1 MRILQVG
8 KYYPPYKGGMETAL
22 RHICEGLLARGH
34 EVRAVVAGGGGG
46 TRREALGG
54 RADALVRVATWGT
67 WNSQP
72 LTFSLARVL
81 AREIADLAP
90 DVVHLH
96 LPNPGACW
104 AWQRVG
110 RPRRGPALAV
120 WYHADITRQRLG
132 GRVVGPWLRRCLAE
146 ADGICVST
154 AALATTSPVLQPW
167 RDKVRVI
174 PFGIDPER
182 FADLGPVTDGPFL
195 FVGRLVRYKGVLT
208 VVEAVG
214 NLPGAELEIAGS
226 GPLAGEVARRI
237 ARGGWGDR
245 IRLLGEV
252 PDADLPALL
261 ARCRALVLPSL
272 DRSETF
278 GLCLVEAMAAG
289 RPVVTSD
296 LDTGVLEVNTPGVTG
311 WTAPP
316 GDVAAWGRVLAEVL
330 ANPAEVRVR
339 GAAGR
344 RLARERFHGERL
356 ALDLE
361 TWYAQLSNAGA
372 LGAERKDRDR
382 TPDE

>member
-1 MRILQVG
+1 MRIIQIG

-22 RHICEGLLARGH
+22 RHICEGLLAQGH
-34 EVRAVVAGGGGG
+34 DVRAVVAGGGAR
-46 TRREALGG
+46 TSREPLAG
-54 RADALVRVATWGT
+54 RAGVLVRVATWGA

-81 AREIADLAP
+81 AREIDDFAP

-96 LPNPGACW
+96 LPNPAACW
-104 AWQRVG
+104 AWQLLG
-110 RPRRGPALAV
+110 RRRRGPALAV

-132 GRVVGPWLRRCLAE
+132 GRLIGPLLRRCLGE

-154 AALATTSPVLQPW
+154 AALARTSPLLQRWP
-167 RDKVRVI
+167 DKVRVI
-174 PFGIDPER
+174 PFGIDPAP
-182 FADLGPVTDGPFL
+182 FAASGPADEGPFL

-214 NLPGAELEIAGS
+214 NLPGARLEIAGS
-226 GPLAGEVARRI
+226 GPLADEVARRI

-245 IRLLGEV
+245 ITVLGEV

-278 GLCLVEAMAAG
+278 GLCLLEAMASA

-296 LDTGVLEVNTPGVTG
+296 LDSGVLEVNAPGVTG
-311 WTAPP
+311 WTAPA
-316 GDVAAWGRVLAEVL
+316 GDVAGWTRVLAAVGGDV
-330 ANPAEVRVR
+330 AEARAR
-339 GAAGR
+339 GTAGR
-344 RLARERFHGERL
+344 QLVGERHHRQRM
-356 ALDLE
+356 AQDLVA
-361 TWYAQLSNAGA
+361 WYAQLVDGRRDEHRK
-372 LGAERKDRDR
+372 ER
-382 TPDE
+382 P

>member
-22 RHICEGLLARGH
+22 RHICEGLVEQGR
-34 EVRAVVAGGGGG
+34 EVRAVVAGGGLL

-54 RADALVRVATWGT
+54 RTDALVRVATWGT

-72 LTFSLARVL
+72 LTLTLSRVL
-81 AREIADLAP
+81 AREIDDFAP
-90 DVVHLH
+90 DLVHLH

-104 AWQRVG
+104 AWQHLG
-110 RPRRGPALAV
+110 RRPGGLALAV

-132 GRVVGPWLRRCLAE
+132 GRLVGPLLRRCLDE
-146 ADGICVST
+146 ANGICVST
-154 AALATTSPVLQPW
+154 EALARTSTLLQPW

-174 PFGIDPER
+174 PFGIDPEP
-182 FADLGPVTDGPFL
+182 FVGVGPAAAGPFL

-214 NLPGAELEIAGS
+214 GLPDAELEIAGC

-252 PDADLPALL
+252 ADDALPALL
-261 ARCRALVLPSL
+261 ARSRALVLPSL

-278 GLCLVEAMAAG
+278 GLCLLEAMAAG

-296 LDTGVLEVNTPGVTG
+296 LDSGC
-311 WTAPP
+311 W
-316 GDVAAWGRVLAEVL
+316 R
-330 ANPAEVRVR
+330 
-339 GAAGR
+339 
-344 RLARERFHGERL
+344 
-356 ALDLE
+356 
-361 TWYAQLSNAGA
+361 
-372 LGAERKDRDR
+372 
-382 TPDE
+382 

>member
-22 RHICEGLLARGH
+22 RHICEGLLAQGH
-34 EVRAVVAGGGGG
+34 EVRAVVAGGGGR

-54 RADALVRVATWGT
+54 RADALVRVATWGA

-81 AREIADLAP
+81 AGEIADFAP

-104 AWQRVG
+104 AWRRAVRG
-110 RPRRGPALAV
+110 RRGPAVAV

-132 GRVVGPWLRRCLAE
+132 GRLVGPWLRRCLGE

-174 PFGIDPER
+174 PFGIDPAP
-182 FADLGPVTDGPFL
+182 FAAVGPAAGGPFL
-195 FVGRLVRYKGVLT
+195 FVGRLVRYKGVLA

-214 NLPGAELEIAGS
+214 SLPGAELEIAGN
-226 GPLAGEVARRI
+226 GPLAGEVARLI

-278 GLCLVEAMAAG
+278 GLCLLEAMAAG

-296 LDTGVLEVNTPGVTG
+296 LDSGVLEVNTPGVTG
-311 WTAPP
+311 WIAPP
-316 GDVAAWGRVLAEVL
+316 GDVAAWRRVLGAVL
-330 ANPAEVRVR
+330 ADPVEARVR

-344 RLARERFHGERL
+344 RLAQERFHRERL
-356 ALDLE
+356 ARDLE
-361 TWYAQLSNAGA
+361 SWYAQLTDAGA
-372 LGAERKDRDR
+372 GGAERNDRDR
-382 TPDE
+382 TSDE